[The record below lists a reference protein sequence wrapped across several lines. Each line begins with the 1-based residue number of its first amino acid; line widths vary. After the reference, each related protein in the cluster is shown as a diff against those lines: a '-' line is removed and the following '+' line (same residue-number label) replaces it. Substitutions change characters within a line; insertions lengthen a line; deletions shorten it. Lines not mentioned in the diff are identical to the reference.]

1 MKRKQR
7 WLRALTYLIILCLS
21 SMFLLPFVWMIRSSL
36 TELSQI
42 FETPPRWIPDP
53 VRWENYTDA
62 LTFVPFGTYFLNTFI
77 VVFGCLCGILITSS
91 LAAFSFSRIQ
101 WPGRNLVFGILL
113 TGMMLPS
120 AVTLI
125 PTFIGWQSLGFYN
138 TFIPLIVPMWFGG
151 GAYNIFLLRQ
161 FYLGIPRA
169 LDEAA
174 YVDGA
179 GYFRIYWNV
188 VLPLSRPALIVVGLF
203 AFLFHWNDFFGP
215 LIYLKDSHLYTLALG
230 LQQFQG
236 TYTSEWGL
244 LMAASTMVI
253 LPCVIIF
260 LIGQK
265 SFIQGIALTGM
276 KG

>member
-1 MKRKQR
+1 MKRRKL
-7 WLRALTYLIILCLS
+7 WLRVLTYLTASVLS
-21 SMFLLPFVWMIRSSL
+21 VLFLMPFVWMLRSSL

-53 VRWENYTDA
+53 VRWENYTEA
-62 LTFVPFGTYFLNTFI
+62 LTFVPFGTYFLNSAAI
-77 VVFGCLCGILITSS
+77 VVGCLSGILLTSS
-91 LAAFSFSRIQ
+91 LAAFSFSRIR
-101 WPGRNLVFGILL
+101 WPGRNMVFGILL
-113 TGMMLPS
+113 SSMMLPG

-138 TFIPLIVPMWFGG
+138 TYAPLIVPSWFGG

-161 FYLGIPRA
+161 FYMGIPRA

-179 GYFRIYWNV
+179 GYFRIYWNI
-188 VLPLSRPALIVVGLF
+188 VLPLSRSALIVVGLF
-203 AFLFHWNDFFGP
+203 AFMFHWNDFFGP
-215 LIYLKDSHLYTLALG
+215 LIYLKDEHLYTLALG

-236 TYTSEWGL
+236 SYMSEWGL
-244 LMAASTMVI
+244 LMAASTVVI
-253 LPCVIIF
+253 LPCVIVF

-265 SFIQGIALTGM
+265 SFIQGITLTGL

>member
-1 MKRKQR
+1 MKRRKK
-7 WLRALTYLIILCLS
+7 WLRALAYLTACALS
-21 SMFLLPFVWMIRSSL
+21 VLFLMPFVWMLRSSL

-53 VRWENYTDA
+53 VRWENYTEA
-62 LTFVPFGTYFLNTFI
+62 LTFVPFGRYFLNSTLI
-77 VVFGCLCGILITSS
+77 VVGCLSGILLTSS
-91 LAAFSFSRIQ
+91 LAAFSFSRIR
-101 WPGRNLVFGILL
+101 WPGRNIVFGILL
-113 TGMMLPS
+113 SSMMLPG

-138 TFIPLIVPMWFGG
+138 TYAPLIVPSWFGG

-161 FYLGIPRA
+161 FYMGIPRA

-174 YVDGA
+174 FVDGA

-188 VLPLSRPALIVVGLF
+188 VLPLSRSAMIVVGLF
-203 AFLFHWNDFFGP
+203 AFMFHWNDFFGP
-215 LIYLKDSHLYTLALG
+215 LIYLKDEHLYTLALG

-236 TYTSEWGL
+236 SYMSEWGL
-244 LMAASTMVI
+244 LMAASTVVI
-253 LPCVIIF
+253 LPCVIVF

-265 SFIQGIALTGM
+265 SFIQGITLTGL

>member
-1 MKRKQR
+1 
-7 WLRALTYLIILCLS
+7 
-21 SMFLLPFVWMIRSSL
+21 MFLLPFIWMLRSSL

-53 VRWENYTDA
+53 FRWENYRDA
-62 LTFVPFGTYFLNTFI
+62 VTFVPFGTYFFNTF
-77 VVFGCLCGILITSS
+77 VVVAGCLCGILMTSS
-91 LAAFSFSRIQ
+91 LAAFSFSRIP
-101 WPGRNLVFGILL
+101 WPGRNIVFGMLL
-113 TGMMLPS
+113 SSMMLPG

-125 PTFIGWQSLGFYN
+125 PTFIGWKTLGFYN
-138 TFIPLIVPMWFGG
+138 TFVPLIVPSWLGG

-161 FYLGIPRA
+161 FYMGIPKA

-179 GYFRIYWNV
+179 GYLRIYWNV

-215 LIYLKDSHLYTLALG
+215 LIYLKDNHLYTLALG

-236 TYTSEWGL
+236 TYSSEWGL
-244 LMAASTMVI
+244 LMAASTLVVM
-253 LPCVIIF
+253 PCVIIF
-260 LIGQK
+260 MIGQK